1 MPTTTPDSAI
11 VSARALTARFTLT
24 WVRCASSVFAQQP
37 PVAPAEP
44 PPGTWIGTAGAG
56 MSLTSG
62 NSGTVTYN
70 VAFDVTRDPKTRNV
84 Q

>member
-1 MPTTTPDSAI
+1 
-11 VSARALTARFTLT
+11 
-24 WVRCASSVFAQQP
+24 VFAQQP